1 MTDVPSRSPS
11 GVRGE
16 GDDFQHLVTLN
27 EALRAVRGKGIVA
40 VTVEAAD
47 AGNVDDIVLRDGRGS
62 GQYTQVKHAV
72 DGQTP
77 VNTAY
82 LLKPTRKGRA
92 SLLQRFRDSWRT
104 LGGGDARPSMR
115 LVTDRDLD
123 PEDPV
128 FKKIDRRSGL
138 LVPDFADRSLD
149 DQRKAWAEHLEMD
162 EDELLAL
169 LRDLQFETGRAMR
182 FERELAQVQL
192 AALGLASDQRAMD
205 SAMAFVR
212 GWIQERDRTRN
223 VDELHAALV
232 DRVGRV
238 SDPRGLLIVEAIGD
252 NRAASQADV
261 ALRFVELYDGEGPF
275 TRFRLHDGD
284 DWDRLIWPQLERAA
298 DELAGRGRHDVVIDG
313 PMRLPMWFGAGC
325 ALRSVLGF
333 QVTMNQNGQLW
344 SSTEFGVSL
353 ELDVDVVGLSD
364 DRRLAVVVSVATD
377 VSQDGIANAAAV
389 GAGKVLVI
397 APKGGARNGLVQ
409 DPGTATALAEQ
420 IRDVVR
426 SRLEPETTQILLHL
440 ATPAGL
446 ALLLGHRWN
455 RMRPTTP
462 YEHTPA
468 GYIRTFQIPA

>member
-1 MTDVPSRSPS
+1 MTVPSRSPS

-27 EALRAVRGKGIVA
+27 EALRAVRGNGIVA
-40 VTVEAAD
+40 VSVEAAD
-47 AGNVDDIVLRDGRGS
+47 AGNVDDIVLRDARGS
-62 GQYTQVKHAV
+62 GYYTQVKHAV

-77 VNTAY
+77 VNMAY
-82 LLKPTRKGRA
+82 VLKPTRKGRA
-92 SLLQRFRDSWRT
+92 SLLQRFHDSWRI

-149 DQRKAWAEHLEMD
+149 QQRKAWAEHLETD
-162 EDELLAL
+162 EKELLAL
-169 LRDLQFETGRAMR
+169 LRDLRFETGRAIR

-192 AALGLASDQRAMD
+192 AALGMASDQQAMD

-212 GWIQERDRTRN
+212 GWVQERNRTMSIE
-223 VDELHAALV
+223 ELQAALV
-232 DRVGRV
+232 DRIGRV
-238 SDPRGLLIVEAIGD
+238 SDPRGLLVVEAIGD

-261 ALRFVELYDGEGPF
+261 ALRFVELYDGDGPF

-284 DWDRLIWPQLERAA
+284 DWDRLVWPQFERAA
-298 DELAGRGRHDVVIDG
+298 DALAGRGRHHVVIDG

-325 ALRSVLGF
+325 ALRSVRGF

-344 SSTEFGVSL
+344 SSTEFGAL
-353 ELDVDVVGLSD
+353 PELDAYVVELSA

-377 VSQDGIANAAAV
+377 ASQDGIANAVAV
-389 GAGKVLVI
+389 GAGKVLVV

-409 DPGTATALAEQ
+409 DPGTATALAER

-426 SRLEPETTQILLHL
+426 SRLEPETGEILLHL

>member
-62 GQYTQVKHAV
+62 GLYTQVKHAV

-82 LLKPTRKGRA
+82 LLKPTRKGGA

-104 LGGGDARPSMR
+104 LGGGEARPSMR

-149 DQRKAWAEHLEMD
+149 NQRKAWAEQLEMN

-212 GWIQERDRTRN
+212 DWVQERDRTMN

-261 ALRFVELYDGEGPF
+261 ALRFVELYDGDDPF
-275 TRFRLHDGD
+275 TRFRLHDDD
-284 DWDRLIWPQLERAA
+284 DWDRMIWPQLEGAA
-298 DELAGRGRHDVVIDG
+298 DALAGRGRHDVVIDG

-344 SSTEFGVSL
+344 SSTEFGASL
-353 ELDVDVVGLSD
+353 ELDVDVVELSD

-377 VSQDGIANAAAV
+377 ASQDGIANAAAV

-455 RMRPTTP
+455 RMRPTTA

>member
-1 MTDVPSRSPS
+1 MTDVPSRSAS

-27 EALRAVRGKGIVA
+27 EALRAVRGNGIVA

-47 AGNVDDIVLRDGRGS
+47 AGNVDDIVLRDVRGS
-62 GQYTQVKHAV
+62 GHYTQVKHAV

-104 LGGGDARPSMR
+104 LGGSDARPSMR

-138 LVPDFADRSLD
+138 LVPNFADRSLD
-149 DQRKAWAEHLEMD
+149 DERKAWAEHLETD
-162 EDELLAL
+162 EDELLKL
-169 LRDLQFETGRAMR
+169 LRDLHFESGRAMR

-212 GWIQERDRTRN
+212 DWVQERDRTMS

-238 SDPRGLLIVEAIGD
+238 SDPRGLLVVEAIGD

-261 ALRFVELYDGEGPF
+261 ALRFVELYDGDDPF
-275 TRFRLHDGD
+275 TRFRLHHGD
-284 DWDRLIWPQLERAA
+284 DWDRLVWPQLERAA
-298 DELAGRGRHDVVIDG
+298 DELAGRGRHHVVIDG

-325 ALRSVLGF
+325 ALRSVIGF

-344 SSTEFGVSL
+344 SSTEFGASP
-353 ELDVDVVGLSD
+353 ELDVDVVELGD

-377 VSQDGIANAAAV
+377 ASQDGIANAVAV
-389 GAGKVLVI
+389 GAGKVLVV
-397 APKGGARNGLVQ
+397 AKPCSQGAR
-409 DPGTATALAEQ
+409 
-420 IRDVVR
+420 
-426 SRLEPETTQILLHL
+426 
-440 ATPAGL
+440 
-446 ALLLGHRWN
+446 
-455 RMRPTTP
+455 
-462 YEHTPA
+462 
-468 GYIRTFQIPA
+468 

>member
-16 GDDFQHLVTLN
+16 GDDFQHLVSLN
-27 EALRAVRGKGIVA
+27 EALRAIRGDGIVT

-47 AGNVDDIVLRDGRGS
+47 AGNVDDIVLRDDRGS

-72 DGQTP
+72 DGRTP

-82 LLKPTRKGRA
+82 LLRPTRRGSA
-92 SLLQRFRDSWRT
+92 SLLQRFRDSWRL
-104 LGGGDARPSMR
+104 LGGSDARPSMR

-138 LVPDFADRSLD
+138 LVPDFAARSLD
-149 DQRKAWAEHLEMD
+149 HERKAWEEHLEMD
-162 EDELLAL
+162 EDELFAL
-169 LRDLQFETGRAMR
+169 IRDLRFETGRSMR
-182 FERELAQVQL
+182 FEREFAQVQL

-212 GWIQERDRTRN
+212 EWVQERNRTMH

-232 DRVGRV
+232 HRVGRI
-238 SDPRGLLIVEAIGD
+238 SDPRGLLVVEAIGD
-252 NRAASQADV
+252 NRAAAEADV
-261 ALRFVELYDGEGPF
+261 ALRFVDLYDGDDPF
-275 TRFRLHDGD
+275 TRSCLRDRD
-284 DWDRLIWPQLERAA
+284 DWDRMVWPELARAA
-298 DELAGRGRHDVVIDG
+298 GELAGRGRHDVVIDG

-344 SSTEFGVSL
+344 SSTEFGASP
-353 ELDVDVVGLSD
+353 ELDVDVIELSD

-377 VSQDGIANAAAV
+377 ASQDAIANATAV
-389 GAGKVLVI
+389 GAGKVLLL
-397 APKGGARNGLVQ
+397 APKGGARNGLVP
-409 DPGTATALAEQ
+409 DPGTATALAERV
-420 IRDVVR
+420 RDVVR

-468 GYIRTFQIPA
+468 GYIPTFQIPA

>member
-1 MTDVPSRSPS
+1 VTDVPSRSPS
-11 GVRGE
+11 GARGE
-16 GDDFQHLVTLN
+16 GDDFQHLVALN
-27 EALRAVRGKGIVA
+27 EALRAIRGNGIVA

-47 AGNVDDIVLRDGRGS
+47 AGNVDDIVLRDARGS
-62 GQYTQVKHAV
+62 GYYTQVKHAV

-82 LLKPTRKGRA
+82 LLKPTRTGRV

-104 LGGGDARPSMR
+104 LGGSDARPSMR

-149 DQRKAWAEHLEMD
+149 DERKAWAEHLETD
-162 EDELLAL
+162 EEELLAL
-169 LRDLQFETGRAMR
+169 LRDLHFETGRAMR

-192 AALGLASDQRAMD
+192 AALGLASDRRAMD

-212 GWIQERDRTRN
+212 DWVQQRDRTMS
-223 VDELHAALV
+223 VDELHATLV

-238 SDPRGLLIVEAIGD
+238 SDPRALLVIEAIGE
-252 NRAASQADV
+252 NRAAAQADV
-261 ALRFVELYDGEGPF
+261 ALRFIDLYDGDEPF
-275 TRFRLHDGD
+275 SRFQLRNDD
-284 DWDRLIWPQLERAA
+284 DWERLVWPELKGAA
-298 DELAGRGRHDVVIDG
+298 DALAGRGKHDVVIDG

-333 QVTMNQNGQLW
+333 QVTINQTGQLW
-344 SSTEFGVSL
+344 SSTEFGTSP
-353 ELDVDVVGLSD
+353 ELDVDIVELSHD
-364 DRRLAVVVSVATD
+364 TRLAVVISVATD
-377 VSQDGIANAAAV
+377 ASQDGIANATAV
-389 GAGKVLVI
+389 GAGKVLIV

-409 DPGTATALAEQ
+409 DPGTATALAEH
-420 IRDVVR
+420 IRDAVR
-426 SRLEPETTQILLHL
+426 SRLEPETTEILLHL

-446 ALLLGHRWN
+446 AVLLGHRWN

-462 YEHTPA
+462 YEHTPS
-468 GYIRTFQIPA
+468 GYVRTFQVPA

>member
-47 AGNVDDIVLRDGRGS
+47 AGNVDDIVLRDDRGS

-92 SLLQRFRDSWRT
+92 SLLQRFRDSWWT

-149 DQRKAWAEHLEMD
+149 DQRRAWAEHLEMD

-205 SAMAFVR
+205 SAMSFVR
-212 GWIQERDRTRN
+212 DWVQERDRTMN

-261 ALRFVELYDGEGPF
+261 ALRFVELYDGDDPF
-275 TRFRLHDGD
+275 NRFRLHDSD

-313 PMRLPMWFGAGC
+313 PMRLPMWFGVGC
-325 ALRSVLGF
+325 ALRSVHGF

-344 SSTEFGVSL
+344 SSTEFGTSL
-353 ELDVDVVGLSD
+353 ELDVDIVELSD

-377 VSQDGIANAAAV
+377 ASQDGIANAAAV

-397 APKGGARNGLVQ
+397 APKEGARNGLVQ

>member
-149 DQRKAWAEHLEMD
+149 DQRKVWAEHLEMD

-212 GWIQERDRTRN
+212 GWVQERDRTRN

-252 NRAASQADV
+252 NRAAPQADV

-353 ELDVDVVGLSD
+353 ELDVDVVELSD

-377 VSQDGIANAAAV
+377 ASQDGIANAAAV

-440 ATPAGL
+440 ATSAGL